1 MPQVSVIP
9 RTHPEVLDFLKEAF
23 TYARSQVFF
32 QRRLYRKNQNENWVQ
47 TRGCVFSLLST
58 LSDLI
63 RWGKGLFV
71 SLKQANWFHLAH
83 GAKEAREVR
92 DKDFWCEGDWVGLS
106 HSRQQT
112 QDTDPC
118 LPFPLL
124 LPHNSILNTLQMFW
138 GMGWFYVCYCNL
150 HSAWHK
156 RAQILINTGAPR
168 VDVQD
173 FLLWHGDCQTESATC
188 FFDC

>member
-1 MPQVSVIP
+1 M
-9 RTHPEVLDFLKEAF
+9 
-23 TYARSQVFF
+23 
-32 QRRLYRKNQNENWVQ
+32 
-47 TRGCVFSLLST
+47 
-58 LSDLI
+58 
-63 RWGKGLFV
+63 
-71 SLKQANWFHLAH
+71 
-83 GAKEAREVR
+83 
-92 DKDFWCEGDWVGLS
+92 GLS

-124 LPHNSILNTLQMFW
+124 LPNDSILNTLQVFW

-150 HSAWHK
+150 HSAWH
-156 RAQILINTGAPR
+156 RRTRFLINTGAPR

-188 FFDC
+188 FLTAESPVPAFLIVHLPGQYINEKRPCSLLPVQGLIHKLPFPAPTL